1 MTDAVTNVF
10 KNLVAPISRNSDVA
24 MGFTLDVAL
33 ETLISW
39 TIRYFIGLQH
49 GLFEIAISVIL
60 AAPLIGVGS
69 IMTVKAEG
77 AIANMEWSTRFLL
90 GLQSCPSIFASQYIV
105 GTFNAGKFYLPQIRI
120 WDALVTIVARTM
132 SRVIILYAAE
142 KEMWGMDKWKKYM
155 TLQQEQL
162 KAGVFAKKVGV

>member
-39 TIRYFIGLQH
+39 TIRYF
-49 GLFEIAISVIL
+49 ISVIL

-120 WDALVTIVARTM
+120 WDALTTIVARTM